1 MRQKL
6 DERVAADG
14 KNTIS
19 YYDVKWGFVAS
30 CTCKF
35 RNTHIVIDMT
45 APKRTYIN
53 NGHVN
58 LFQHKAANGFLWKN
72 NKH

>member
-19 YYDVKWGFVAS
+19 YYGVKGDLLLPTLANS
-30 CTCKF
+30 EIPTMP
-35 RNTHIVIDMT
+35 MT
-45 APKRTYIN
+45 PKEAYI
-53 NGHVN
+53 
-58 LFQHKAANGFLWKN
+58 HK
-72 NKH
+72 